1 MHNPNSDWLTRTQRS
16 FVKLKTIMKLFYRE
30 FGTGQAVII
39 LHGLFGQS
47 DNWVTVGRRISD
59 QFHVYIP
66 DQRNHGQSPHTAIHS
81 FPAMADDLSAF
92 IEEHQIQNP
101 ILIGHSMGGKVAMTY
116 ALENPGMV
124 KKLVVIDISP
134 RRYPERITHTQVISQ
149 MLNID
154 LENIATRGQ
163 VEKILDAGIEDPRV
177 RMFIM
182 KNLYYK
188 IHGKLAWRLNLE
200 AINQSMDLL
209 FDGISSESQYKGPS
223 LFIRG
228 GKSDYVKDADL
239 PLITGLFPEAAL
251 KTIPGA
257 SHWVHA
263 DAPEELCYLLSG
275 FLERECNYKG

>member
-1 MHNPNSDWLTRTQRS
+1 
-16 FVKLKTIMKLFYRE
+16 MKLFFRE
-30 FGTGQAVII
+30 FGEGQPVII

-66 DQRNHGQSPHTAIHS
+66 DQRNHGQSPHTSVHS
-81 FPAMADDLSAF
+81 FPAMADDLAEL
-92 IEEHQIQNP
+92 IEEHHIENP

-116 ALENPGMV
+116 ALENPGLV

-134 RRYPERITHTQVISQ
+134 RKYPERITHTQVISE
-149 MLNID
+149 MMGID
-154 LENIATRGQ
+154 LESIATRTE
-163 VEKILDAGIEDPRV
+163 VEKILDSRISDPRIK
-177 RMFIM
+177 MFIL

-209 FDGISSESQYKGPS
+209 FDGISGENQYTGPA

-228 GKSDYVKDADL
+228 GKSDYVLDSDI
-239 PLITGLFPEAAL
+239 PLIKSMFPEAL
-251 KTIPGA
+251 IKTISGA

-263 DAPEELCYLLSG
+263 DAPEELCLLLSG
-275 FLERECNYKG
+275 FLERDCQFI

>member
-1 MHNPNSDWLTRTQRS
+1 
-16 FVKLKTIMKLFYRE
+16 MKLFYRE
-30 FGTGQAVII
+30 FGSGQPVII

-47 DNWVTVGRRISD
+47 DNWVTVARRIAD

-66 DQRNHGQSPHTAIHS
+66 DQRNHGQSPHASVHS

-92 IEEHQIQNP
+92 IEEHNIVNP
-101 ILIGHSMGGKVAMTY
+101 IIIGHSMGGKTAMTY
-116 ALENPGMV
+116 ALENAGAV

-134 RRYPERITHTQVISQ
+134 RRYPERKIHTQVISQ
-149 MLNID
+149 MMSID
-154 LENIATRGQ
+154 LDSVTTRTE
-163 VEKILDAGIEDPRV
+163 VEKILDSQIPDSRV

-209 FDGISSESQYKGPS
+209 FDGISSDHSYPGPS

-228 GKSDYVKDADL
+228 GESDYILDSDI
-239 PLITGLFPEAAL
+239 PLIEDLFPTAII
-251 KTIPGA
+251 KTISGS

-263 DAPEELCYLLSG
+263 DAPEELCYLLSS
-275 FLERECNYKG
+275 FLERECNYR